1 MTATHVPN
9 RMNVQIAGGFRE
21 ERRIHVDSLLLL
33 GNCGSQISDNLENF
47 LEKREGTFR
56 WRRTNSGLPATLQRG
71 PAILHRRRAAAVRRP
86 VVRSSSAKEHL
97 MIGSGVSLIYCLCLC
112 PKTIVVPITPDFTA
126 AM

>member
-1 MTATHVPN
+1 MTATYVPN
-9 RMNVQIAGGFRE
+9 RMNVQIAGGFCE

-71 PAILHRRRAAAVRRP
+71 NRLSSIAAGRRLSAVQLFAAQAQK
-86 VVRSSSAKEHL
+86 STL
-97 MIGSGVSLIYCLCLC
+97 
-112 PKTIVVPITPDFTA
+112 
-126 AM
+126 

>member
-56 WRRTNSGLPATLQRG
+56 WRRTIITPGCRATLQRG
-71 PAILHRRRAAAVRRP
+71 NRLSSIAAGRRLSAVQLFAAQAQK
-86 VVRSSSAKEHL
+86 S
-97 MIGSGVSLIYCLCLC
+97 
-112 PKTIVVPITPDFTA
+112 T
-126 AM
+126 